1 MNRRVSALLLSVF
14 LGSASLSTASLP
26 ATARADEPRPYEIT
40 NVPGPTGGVEWG
52 RVEGVLEAS
61 TDDVLAILHDYSQY
75 AGLFPYF
82 QTTKVLSQRGGD
94 AIVYLEAKVLHG
106 AATLWGQVRMK
117 AVSGQ
122 DGTEVIDVK
131 MMKGKSNV
139 AEFLARWEIT
149 PVDGGER
156 TKVAFQ
162 LLVDPDLPVPN
173 ALVSNEMKNSVGKA
187 FRALRKR
194 ALTAETYAS
203 RDSASM

>member
-14 LGSASLSTASLP
+14 LGSASLSASP
-26 ATARADEPRPYEIT
+26 ARAEEYAIT
-40 NVPGPTGGVEWG
+40 NVPGPTDGVEWG
-52 RVEGVLEAS
+52 RVEGVLDAS
-61 TDDVLAILHDYSQY
+61 TDEVLAILHDYSKY

-82 QTTKVLSQRGGD
+82 QTTKVLSQRGSD

-117 AVSGQ
+117 ATPGQ

-173 ALVSNEMKNSVGKA
+173 AIVSNEMKNSVGKA

-194 ALTAETYAS
+194 TVQQPVYAS
-203 RDSASM
+203 RTTTSM